1 MTDEPS
7 HDVVN
12 PPSTPLPPLPT
23 ELIERI
29 LDLLYAQEAPEVPL
43 SKAFLRVWTRAR
55 WKKVAIPSSGALDKL
70 VDIAIEA
77 PGIMRHVRE
86 LEISVSKTAVVSDG
100 AYGWTLSGEDFD
112 LDDAFLE
119 GLIVLFQAASG
130 LRKLKL
136 AGSSS
141 IAALLLHDR
150 ANGLLPAVE
159 DLSMS
164 YLRHCDIAEKFFS
177 SLPSTTA
184 PPFATLTS
192 LTLLCPS
199 DHEEDRDRRLLSLAS
214 NLKRLEL
221 NGVYDFGPF
230 ISFLPNP
237 AGLEHLVLRNGT
249 YDDDLPLEIAKLT
262 SLRLLHLDFELDC
275 IPGQPESLED
285 ALHKTQLEHL
295 CLEGEADIDRGS
307 LERLIMRGS
316 AQIPTLRT
324 VEINLVKLPRR
335 REGIKPDWRDLQLGF
350 YEMRKLVER
359 VGWDRPGV
367 RLCGTSVDAIDL
379 EEDWRFEQRE
389 LDRKRRPEHYAW
401 LAHRRMMEYAAECW

>member
-119 GLIVLFQAASG
+119 
-130 LRKLKL
+130 
-136 AGSSS
+136 
-141 IAALLLHDR
+141 D
-150 ANGLLPAVE
+150 
-159 DLSMS
+159 
-164 YLRHCDIAEKFFS
+164 LRHCDIAEKFFS